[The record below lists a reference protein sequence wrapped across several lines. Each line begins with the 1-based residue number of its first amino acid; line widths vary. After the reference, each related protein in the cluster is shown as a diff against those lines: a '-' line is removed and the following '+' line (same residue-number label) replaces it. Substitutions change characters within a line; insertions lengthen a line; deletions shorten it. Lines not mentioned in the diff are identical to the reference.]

1 MSRYTFSISR
11 QAVTAGWREA
21 MDESK
26 RRVVRFLEKEIKT
39 YLALSLFL
47 SKKGIK
53 EHVRVG
59 ERKVLISPTFY
70 KDRMKEAKKLVYEL
84 RKPN

>member
-1 MSRYTFSISR
+1 
-11 QAVTAGWREA
+11 

-26 RRVVRFLEKEIKT
+26 RRAVKFLEKEIKT
-39 YLALSLFL
+39 YTALSLFL

-59 ERKVLISPTFY
+59 GRKVLISPIFY

>member
-1 MSRYTFSISR
+1 ME
-11 QAVTAGWREA
+11 G
-21 MDESK
+21 SK
-26 RRVVRFLEKEIKT
+26 RRVVKFLEKEIKT
-39 YLALSLFL
+39 YMALSLFL

-59 ERKVLISPTFY
+59 EKKVLISPSFY
-70 KDRMKEAKKLVYEL
+70 KERMKEAKKLVYEL

>member
-1 MSRYTFSISR
+1 
-11 QAVTAGWREA
+11 
-21 MDESK
+21 MDES
-26 RRVVRFLEKEIKT
+26 RRHAIKFLEKEIKT

-59 ERKVLISPTFY
+59 VKKVLISPSFY

>member
-1 MSRYTFSISR
+1 
-11 QAVTAGWREA
+11 

-26 RRVVRFLEKEIKT
+26 RRVVKFLEKEIKT
-39 YLALSLFL
+39 YKALSLFL

-59 ERKVLISPTFY
+59 EKKGLISPSFY
-70 KDRMKEAKKLVYEL
+70 KERVKEAKKLVYEL
-84 RKPN
+84 RKQN

>member
-1 MSRYTFSISR
+1 
-11 QAVTAGWREA
+11 

-26 RRVVRFLEKEIKT
+26 KRVVAFLEKEIKT
-39 YLALSLFL
+39 YMALSLFL

-59 ERKVLISPTFY
+59 EKKALSPSFY
-70 KDRMKEAKKLVYEL
+70 KERMKVYG
-84 RKPN
+84 

>member
-1 MSRYTFSISR
+1 
-11 QAVTAGWREA
+11 
-21 MDESK
+21 MDEYK

-84 RKPN
+84 KKPN

>member
-1 MSRYTFSISR
+1 
-11 QAVTAGWREA
+11 

-26 RRVVRFLEKEIKT
+26 RSAVKFLEKEIKT

-47 SKKGIK
+47 SKQGIE

-59 ERKVLISPTFY
+59 DNKILINPTFY
-70 KDRMKEAKKLVYEL
+70 KERMKEATRIVTEL
-84 RKPN
+84 RKSN

>member
-1 MSRYTFSISR
+1 
-11 QAVTAGWREA
+11 
-21 MDESK
+21 MDESG
-26 RRVVRFLEKEIKT
+26 RRIIKFLEKEIKT
-39 YLALSLFL
+39 YRALSLFL

-59 ERKVLISPTFY
+59 EKRVLISPTFY
-70 KDRMKEAKKLVYEL
+70 KERMKEAKRLVYEL

>member
-1 MSRYTFSISR
+1 MEESR
-11 QAVTAGWREA
+11 
-21 MDESK
+21 
-26 RRVVRFLEKEIKT
+26 RRTIKFLEKEIKT
-39 YLALSLFL
+39 YMALSLFL

-59 ERKVLISPTFY
+59 EKKVLISPSFY

>member
-1 MSRYTFSISR
+1 LPD
-11 QAVTAGWREA
+11 WREA

-26 RRVVRFLEKEIKT
+26 RRIVRFLEKEIKT